1 MNVLIER
8 KLDIP
13 VYEFRYS
20 DVLDKAHEM
29 IQSGTKIIISRGGTA
44 ALLRSN
50 ITIPVVEIAHDFHG
64 VYRRGYH
71 YYSAWHHRFGRQ
83 SCEVQR
89 NRAGICGESR

>member
-13 VYEFRYS
+13 VFEFRYS

-50 ITIPVVEIAHDFHG
+50 ITIPVIEIAHISMAFIAS
-64 VYRRGYH
+64 YRKPT
-71 YYSAWHHRFGRQ
+71 A
-83 SCEVQR
+83 
-89 NRAGICGESR
+89 NRKKLPPLVSRSFVAPYAITKT